1 MKKIK
6 KEKIDHV
13 VLAPNTVAM
22 VKGCLQR
29 YQNLQNELSGILVVA
44 CEAKGLDPR
53 AWDFS
58 SDGTMMVPRSEISMQ
73 SVPQKTEEKGK

>member
-22 VKGCLQR
+22 VKSCLQR

-58 SDGTMMVPRSEISMQ
+58 ADGTMLVPRAGIPMQ
-73 SVPQKTEEKGK
+73 PIAQKPEGDK